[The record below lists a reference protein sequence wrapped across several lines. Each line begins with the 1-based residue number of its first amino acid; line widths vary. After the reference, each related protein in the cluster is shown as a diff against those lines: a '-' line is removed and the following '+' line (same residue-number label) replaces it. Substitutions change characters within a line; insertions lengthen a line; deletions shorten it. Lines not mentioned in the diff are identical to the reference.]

1 MKNPLR
7 KRLPRELKDEFG
19 KYLVI
24 FLFMTLTIGLVSGF
38 LVVGKSMV
46 KTYNDSFEE
55 YNIEDG
61 HFILNDEITRTL
73 QNKLEDEEDITV
85 YSLFYKEEE
94 EGEHTYRIYKNR
106 EDIDGV
112 SVHKGRI
119 PEKDGE
125 IAIDRKFADSA
136 DLKVGDK
143 VTLDKK
149 EYEITGLVALSD
161 YSALFRSNTD
171 LMFDAQN
178 FTVAVVTPE
187 AFNRISNNNLKY
199 CYAWKYDNT
208 SLTDKEKKDKSDD
221 IKTFLAK
228 NTVMTDFVPEPDN
241 QAIHFAGDD
250 MGSDTAMV
258 MVLLYIVI
266 IIMAFIFAVTSIS
279 TIEKESTVIGTL
291 RASGYTRK
299 ELVIHYME
307 LPMIIMFIGA
317 IIGNILGYT
326 IFKDIVAAIYYNS
339 YSLTVY
345 TTIWSPYAFVM
356 TTIIPCVLMF
366 VINLFMLTKM
376 LKLSPLKFIRRDL
389 KKRKNRK
396 AVKLPEWKFFTR
408 FRTRIIFQNISSYII
423 MLIGIAFSSIMLL
436 FGLVM
441 QPVLND
447 YKKTIIDNMPC
458 KYQYILKMPV
468 EIKDN
473 EAEKYAITKLEMQRD
488 SGLND
493 EFTVYGLNED
503 SQYFDIDFSGLK
515 DNEIYVSDG
524 VLDKYRLKKGDTITL
539 KEKYE
544 DKEYTYKIA
553 GSYVYPSSLAVFM
566 DIDRFRDDFDKQ
578 DTYYSGYFTDNELDI
593 DEKYVAT
600 KLTQN
605 DMTIVADQLTDS
617 MGRMFYI
624 WLVFAVALY
633 MLMVYL
639 LSKIILEKNSNA
651 ISIVKILGYKGNEI
665 MRLYVAATAIV
676 VFISLVISVP
686 LSDFT
691 IGFLWRAIMGTY
703 PGWLA
708 YKAPSYVLV
717 EMFVIGVAAY
727 SIIGALQYKKIRK
740 IPMDEALKN
749 VE

>member
-38 LVVGKSMV
+38 LVAGKSMV

-228 NTVMTDFVPEPDN
+228 NAVMTDFVPEPDN

-488 SGLND
+488 NGLND

-740 IPMDEALKN
+740 IPMGEALKN

>member
-38 LVVGKSMV
+38 LVAGKSMV

-228 NTVMTDFVPEPDN
+228 NAVMTDFVPEPDN

-488 SGLND
+488 NGLND

-524 VLDKYRLKKGDTITL
+524 VLDKYRLKNGDTITL

-727 SIIGALQYKKIRK
+727 SIIGALQYKKITK